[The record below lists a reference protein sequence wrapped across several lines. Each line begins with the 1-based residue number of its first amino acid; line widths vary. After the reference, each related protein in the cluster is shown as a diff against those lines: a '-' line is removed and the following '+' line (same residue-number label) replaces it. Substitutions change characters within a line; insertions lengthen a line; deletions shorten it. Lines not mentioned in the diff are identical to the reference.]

1 MNPISVIGAFIMT
14 LAFLAY
20 GIGSVTLE
28 RFRIVGNIV
37 LIFMSLGILFE
48 IAAISLM
55 IIGSQTGGN
64 PIHVWTGTISFF
76 LFVVNTAWVWLIYL
90 RKGIDAGVG
99 KPLVNYTKTAFFIW
113 VVAYLAG
120 IVLLIWL

>member
-48 IAAISLM
+48 TAAIVLM
-55 IIGSQTGGN
+55 ILGKEHGGDVL
-64 PIHVWTGTISFF
+64 HVWTGSVSFF
-76 LFVVNTAWVWLIYL
+76 LFIVNATWVWLHYL
-90 RKGIDAGVG
+90 RNGIDAAVG
-99 KPLVNYTKTAFFIW
+99 KSLVNYTKTAFFIW